1 MLCICMAKAA
11 NQQITNHNHIN
22 PVTKTPHTHKS
33 NKTSSSCVTNTL
45 PYATEV
51 HRPLIWN
58 APSPSHCA
66 SLTTQSQPRSL
77 AKNSLFYYSNLSSG
91 DGGALAGTTLSRA
104 QVQLA
109 SLDGLSLGHNLLAL
123 GKDQLD
129 VAGVRHV
136 WVDLKLQS
144 VTMLDLLRTAS
155 MGRWLLTRPCARYVR
170 RRCFGA
176 WLTWMCFTT
185 RLPVSRP
192 LVSALASAFLRRPR
206 RNSADLTGQR
216 ARVTPKALPI
226 Q

>member
-1 MLCICMAKAA
+1 MAG
-11 NQQITNHNHIN
+11 
-22 PVTKTPHTHKS
+22 P
-33 NKTSSSCVTNTL
+33 
-45 PYATEV
+45 
-51 HRPLIWN
+51 
-58 APSPSHCA
+58 
-66 SLTTQSQPRSL
+66 
-77 AKNSLFYYSNLSSG
+77 
-91 DGGALAGTTLSRA
+91 TLSRA
-104 QVQLA
+104 QVQHLA

-136 WVDLKLQS
+136 WVDLKRASQS
-144 VTMLDLLRTAS
+144 LLRTDKIN
-155 MGRWLLTRPCARYVR
+155 RWWLLTRPCARYVR

-226 Q
+226 SSHQSPLPKFPASTKSLRHEAGEK